1 MIRRPPRS
9 TRTDTLFPDTTL
21 FRSLGWYAV
30 TRHWLLVPVFLIG
43 VLVLGGLTGL
53 LSREIKS
60 QQRSIVRET
69 NRSSGFI
76 AESLRNIELIKSLG
90 LTFPEIRRLQAQT
103 VRIFEL
109 ELQTVKRIRLL
120 SFLQGVKLSMMKL
133 AMLLALLGLIF
144 RDVLSNRNRG
154 GEG

>member
-1 MIRRPPRS
+1 M
-9 TRTDTLFPDTTL
+9 
-21 FRSLGWYAV
+21 
-30 TRHWLLVPVFLIG
+30 PVFVVG

-76 AESLRNIELIKSLG
+76 TESLRNVELIKSLG

-103 VRIFEL
+103 DAHLR
-109 ELQTVKRIRLL
+109 
-120 SFLQGVKLSMMKL
+120 
-133 AMLLALLGLIF
+133 A
-144 RDVLSNRNRG
+144 RDAE
-154 GEG
+154 GEADPRCSRSCRARP